1 MIRRH
6 RYERQ
11 HRPSSPSTERGPTN
25 RHIDPK
31 EDMRHSPA
39 HPIVRPLGA
48 FEHIIDLYISRNPV
62 QFSLVVELASPV
74 SAHQLERALAQLQRT
89 HPLLAVGIDRSG
101 DRPTFREST
110 EPIGV
115 RHVRGGD
122 WREAAAQEQTRPV
135 DADGS
140 PLARATLVGDAP
152 DDRGSAV
159 VLTFSHQITD
169 GRGALRAAHD
179 LLAILDG
186 RTLPARPVPL
196 DQESL
201 LERLPRTERPTD
213 HLPGPPAEPAVA
225 TIRPFDA
232 AAPSIETAELDPA
245 TTAHLRSTARA
256 NGSTVQGAICAAA
269 AQALSAL
276 TGAESIRVNV
286 PIDLRSALDLE
297 DDVVNRF
304 TATTVVLRAP
314 AQSTLW
320 SLAKDATAQLRAARD
335 GARHAA
341 LMLGSLNPADAS
353 EAEAAMLAATAA
365 DLEITN
371 LGTSEPDGSSAV
383 AIWGPTMTTQVRDE
397 RILGVVTH
405 AGSLRLVLTTHGD
418 TRGLPADVA
427 GRLARLGGSGAEG

>member
-1 MIRRH
+1 
-6 RYERQ
+6 
-11 HRPSSPSTERGPTN
+11 
-25 RHIDPK
+25 
-31 EDMRHSPA
+31 MRHSPA
-39 HPIVRPLGA
+39 RPIVRPLGA

-62 QFSLVVELASPV
+62 QFSLAVELASPV
-74 SAHQLERALAQLQRT
+74 SAHQLERALTQLQRT
-89 HPLLAVGIDRSG
+89 HPLLAVGIDRTG

-110 EPIGV
+110 ELIGV
-115 RHVRGGD
+115 RQVRGGD
-122 WREAAAQEQTRPV
+122 WRDAAAQEQTRPV

-140 PLARATLVGDAP
+140 PLARATLVNDAG
-152 DDRGSAV
+152 DRGTAV

-179 LLAILDG
+179 LLAILAG
-186 RTLPARPVPL
+186 QTLPARPVPL

-201 LERLPRTERPTD
+201 LERLPRGGQPID
-213 HLPGPPAEPAVA
+213 HAPGPAAEPAVA

-232 AAPSIETAELDPA
+232 TAPRIETAELDPA
-245 TTAHLRSTARA
+245 TTGHLRATARA

-276 TGAESIRVNV
+276 SGARNIRINV
-286 PIDLRSALDLE
+286 PIDLRSALGLE

-304 TATTVVLRAP
+304 TATTVVLPVP
-314 AQSTLW
+314 AGSTLW
-320 SLAKDATAQLRAARD
+320 SLAKDATAQLRAAREA
-335 GARHAA
+335 ARDAA
-341 LMLGSLNPADAS
+341 LMLASLNPADAS

-371 LGTSEPDGSSAV
+371 LGTSEPGGSSAV

-418 TRGLPADVA
+418 TRGLPADIA
-427 GRLARLGGSGAEG
+427 GRLTRLPA

>member
-1 MIRRH
+1 
-6 RYERQ
+6 
-11 HRPSSPSTERGPTN
+11 
-25 RHIDPK
+25 
-31 EDMRHSPA
+31 MRHSPA

-48 FEHIIDLYISRNPV
+48 FEHIIDLYIGRNPV

-101 DRPTFREST
+101 DRPTFRKST
-110 EPIGV
+110 EPIEV
-115 RHVRGGD
+115 RHVGGS
-122 WREAAAQEQTRPV
+122 WRDVAAQEQARPV

-140 PLARATLVGDAP
+140 PLARATLVGGAP
-152 DDRGSAV
+152 GDRGSAV

-179 LLAILDG
+179 LLVILDG
-186 RTLPARPVPL
+186 RTLPARPAPL

-213 HLPGPPAEPAVA
+213 HIPGPPAEPAVG

-232 AAPSIETAELDPA
+232 TAPSIEIAELDPA

-269 AQALSAL
+269 AQALAAL

-286 PIDLRSALDLE
+286 PIDLRSALGLE

-304 TATTVVLRAP
+304 TATSVVLRAP
-314 AQSTLW
+314 AQNTLW
-320 SLAKDATAQLRAARD
+320 SLAKDATAQLRVARD

-371 LGTSEPDGSSAV
+371 LGTSEPDTSSAV

-427 GRLARLGGSGAEG
+427 GRLTRLGGSAAEG

>member
-1 MIRRH
+1 
-6 RYERQ
+6 
-11 HRPSSPSTERGPTN
+11 
-25 RHIDPK
+25 
-31 EDMRHSPA
+31 MRHSPA

-89 HPLLAVGIDRSG
+89 HPLLAVGIDRT
-101 DRPTFREST
+101 DAHPTFCEST
-110 EPIGV
+110 ELIDV
-115 RHVRGGD
+115 RQVRGGD

-140 PLARATLVGDAP
+140 PLARATLVSDASG
-152 DDRGSAV
+152 DRGTAV

-179 LLAILDG
+179 LLAILAG
-186 RTLPARPVPL
+186 QTLPARPVPT

-201 LERLPRTERPTD
+201 LERLPRTERPID
-213 HLPGPPAEPAVA
+213 HTPDPAAEPAVA

-232 AAPSIETAELDPA
+232 TAPSIEIAELDPA
-245 TTAHLRSTARA
+245 TTEHLRSTARA
-256 NGSTVQGAICAAA
+256 NGSTVQGALCAAA
-269 AQALSAL
+269 AQALSAR
-276 TGAESIRVNV
+276 TGAESIRINV
-286 PIDLRSALDLE
+286 PIDLRSALGLE

-304 TATTVVLRAP
+304 TATAVVLHAP
-314 AQSTLW
+314 AHSTLW
-320 SLAKDATAQLRAARD
+320 SLAKDATAQLRAAREA
-335 GARHAA
+335 AREAA
-341 LMLGSLNPADAS
+341 LMLATLEPADAS

-371 LGTSEPDGSSAV
+371 LGTSEPDTSSAV

-418 TRGLPADVA
+418 ATGLPADIA
-427 GRLARLGGSGAEG
+427 SRLTRLPGSGAEG

>member
-1 MIRRH
+1 M
-6 RYERQ
+6 
-11 HRPSSPSTERGPTN
+11 G
-25 RHIDPK
+25 
-31 EDMRHSPA
+31 HSPA

-48 FEHIIDLYISRNPV
+48 FERIIDLYIGRNPV

-101 DRPTFREST
+101 DRPAFRTST
-110 EPIGV
+110 EPIAV
-115 RHVRGGD
+115 RPARGGD

-152 DDRGSAV
+152 GDRGTAV

-186 RTLPARPVPL
+186 RTLPARPAPL

-201 LERLPRTERPTD
+201 LERLPRAERPTD
-213 HLPGPPAEPAVA
+213 HTPGAPAEPAVA
-225 TIRPFDA
+225 AIRPFDA
-232 AAPSIETAELDPA
+232 TAPSIETAELDPA

-269 AQALSAL
+269 AQALAAL
-276 TGAESIRVNV
+276 TGAGSIRVNV
-286 PIDLRSALDLE
+286 PIDLRSALGLE

-304 TATTVVLRAP
+304 TATTVVLHAP
-314 AQSTLW
+314 ARNTLW
-320 SLAKDATAQLRAARD
+320 SLAKDATAQLRVARD
-335 GARHAA
+335 RARHAA
-341 LMLGSLNPADAS
+341 LMLGSLNPADAA

-371 LGTSEPDGSSAV
+371 LGTSEPDTSSAV
-383 AIWGPTMTTQVRDE
+383 AIWGPTMATQVRDE

-418 TRGLPADVA
+418 MRGLPADVA
-427 GRLARLGGSGAEG
+427 GRLTRLGGSATEG

>member
-1 MIRRH
+1 
-6 RYERQ
+6 
-11 HRPSSPSTERGPTN
+11 
-25 RHIDPK
+25 
-31 EDMRHSPA
+31 MRHSAA

-62 QFSLVVELASPV
+62 QFSLAVELTSPV
-74 SAHQLERALAQLQRT
+74 SAHHLERALAQLQKT

-101 DRPTFREST
+101 DHPTFRKST

-115 RHVRGGD
+115 RQTRGGD

-140 PLARATLVGDAP
+140 PLARVTLVSDASG
-152 DDRGSAV
+152 DRGTAL

-186 RTLPARPVPL
+186 QTPAARPAPI

-201 LERLPRTERPTD
+201 LARLPETQRPID
-213 HLPGPPAEPAVA
+213 HTPGPAAEPKAA

-232 AAPSIETAELDPA
+232 TAPSIETAELDRA
-245 TTAHLRSTARA
+245 STEHLRATARA
-256 NGSTVQGAICAAA
+256 NGATVQGALCAAA

-276 TGAESIRVNV
+276 TGAESVHINV
-286 PIDLRSALDLE
+286 PIDLRSALGLD

-304 TATTVVLRAP
+304 TATAVVLHAS

-320 SLAKDATAQLRAARD
+320 SLAKDATAQLRAARN
-335 GARHAA
+335 GARNAA
-341 LMLGSLNPADAS
+341 LMLGSLNPADAA
-353 EAEAAMLAATAA
+353 EAEAAMLAATGA

-371 LGTSEPDGSSAV
+371 LGTSEPDSSSAV

-418 TRGLPADVA
+418 TSGLPADIA
-427 GRLARLGGSGAEG
+427 SRLTGLRGSGAEG